1 MKRIALI
8 LMLLMGAAS
17 SLFAQAGNFVM
28 TSATTGVWSLNN
40 MTVATG
46 QKCFSLRGQPLT
58 IHDFTYQ
65 VRAGSGAVSVV
76 SVSFLGTTD
85 GTTTAPSTLSTG
97 TSTAGG
103 SYHTTGV
110 FTNLCAIVNTLTGT
124 GAVIDIAYSGNAPS
138 TISAG
143 TIGAVTSSDP
153 STFLAGVS
161 GVVADGASVGA
172 SKPVG
177 IGGKD
182 GSGNRQ
188 DILTDT
194 LGNVGIGV
202 ADGLDVSLG
211 SKTDAKC
218 TTTDTTAC
226 SILSLGKAIYKEQQ
240 TTNALAATDPCFATL
255 KTKFNVS
262 LTSTSTIVAFAA
274 SASNHW
280 YICSWFLEG
289 AGGANNVAIVEDAT
303 GSCASPDAGVIGG
316 TTTGTGIILA
326 SGDIKG
332 QGTGIA
338 TVAQTTS
345 TNVNLCLIPST
356 TNQLTGVFEAVA
368 AP

>member
-65 VRAGSGAVSVV
+65 VRIGTGAVSVV
-76 SVSFLGTTD
+76 SIVFSGSTD
-85 GTTTAPSTLSTG
+85 GTTTAPGTFATKTL
-97 TSTAGG
+97 TAGD
-103 SYHTTGV
+103 SVHQTGV
-110 FTNLCAIVNTLTGT
+110 YTNLCVQVNTLIGT
-124 GAVIDIAYSGNAPS
+124 GAVIDVAYSGNAPS

-161 GVVADGASVGA
+161 GPVADGAAVGA
-172 SKPVG
+172 SKPIG

-194 LGNVGIGV
+194 LGNVGVGV
-202 ADGLDVSLG
+202 ADGLDLAEGGINDAAATQGSTGSVS
-211 SKTDAKC
+211 AKLR
-218 TTTDTTAC
+218 TLT
-226 SILSLGKAIYKEQQ
+226 SQMNSLL
-240 TTNALAATDPCFATL
+240 ALVNTDPCAGTLTTPVDLHLASATITQL
-255 KTKFNVS
+255 IAAVS
-262 LTSTSTIVAFAA
+262 AKKNYICSMTIVVGGTAEIISLIEGTGANCGSAKASVWGSTTAANGFAFAA
-274 SASNHW
+274 N
-280 YICSWFLEG
+280 
-289 AGGANNVAIVEDAT
+289 GGIYT
-303 GSCASPDAGVIGG
+303 SRTISGVG
-316 TTTGTGIILA
+316 TNTNTCVQSSGTNGFTIHIEF
-326 SGDIKG
+326 
-332 QGTGIA
+332 
-338 TVAQTTS
+338 V
-345 TNVNLCLIPST
+345 
-356 TNQLTGVFEAVA
+356 QL
-368 AP
+368 

>member
-110 FTNLCAIVNTLTGT
+110 FTNMCAIVNTLTGT

-194 LGNVGIGV
+194 LGNVGVGV
-202 ADGLDVSLG
+202 ADGLDLAEG
-211 SKTDAKC
+211 GINDA
-218 TTTDTTAC
+218 
-226 SILSLGKAIYKEQQ
+226 
-240 TTNALAATDPCFATL
+240 AATQGSTGS
-255 KTKFNVS
+255 VS
-262 LTSTSTIVAFAA
+262 AKLRTLTSQMNSLLALVNTDLCQGASKVKVPISISSATTVVLQAA
-274 SASNHW
+274 SASNKAHL
-280 YICSWFLEG
+280 CSLFLL
-289 AGGANNVAIVEDAT
+289 AAAADNVAIVEDAS
-303 GSCASPDAGVIGG
+303 GSCVSPDAGVIGG
-316 TTTGTGIILA
+316 TTTGTGLNL
-326 SGDIKG
+326 
-332 QGTGIA
+332 IA
-338 TVAQTTS
+338 NEGVMIQNGGNEVAATAS
-345 TNVNLCLIPST
+345 TNVNLCIITST
-356 TNQLTGVFEAVA
+356 TAQLTGVATLTVG
-368 AP
+368 P